1 MKIRF
6 LSFVFAV
13 SFLLISLASCVTG
26 KPPVESTDFETTDM
40 TTTYDGTTY
49 PPATVPTFVSGKT
62 ETTSRFIETSEP
74 YASVFGD
81 YASYKMRHDAL
92 DMEEIILFN
101 YEGELQYYDRQTG
114 KFYRFCYDPS
124 CDHQN
129 WQECI
134 SLLFLMESF
143 RGYQSVEY
151 SEYDGRFYSL
161 RGLKLYSF
169 DQEGNDL
176 RLEYSLGVDGALNQY
191 IYNPMRATSLIIL
204 DHYAYM
210 MYIDNQSKYHLM
222 RYDLQEDRMTEI
234 RYINSSYQIYACCV
248 IDDELYVLVNDG
260 VYKMQYD
267 PLEKVVFCS
276 TPFSDKD
283 FFSETF
289 YRNGKIYYMKE
300 YNTLYVYDFET
311 NQETLLYRY
320 NGSNGI
326 DFHNTGAGT
335 ITFHMVTDSYAYFSL
350 MPYKEDEGVSERGDI
365 YRVDLITGEAT
376 LAFRF
381 SDYKYLNMNA
391 IEVFDLHFLS
401 EDTVMIC
408 VPFGYAKRVNGR
420 YEDFTSV
427 GLVVKVDENGDFYDP
442 QIIEISE

>member
-1 MKIRF
+1 MKIKF
-6 LSFVFAV
+6 LSFIFAV
-13 SFLLISLASCVTG
+13 SFLLILFASCVTG
-26 KPPVESTDFETTDM
+26 EPPIENTDFETTDM

-49 PPATVPTFVSGKT
+49 PPATVPTFVSGRT

-101 YEGELQYYDRQTG
+101 YIGELQYYDRQTG
-114 KFYRFCYDPS
+114 EFYRFCYDPS

-134 SLLFLMESF
+134 SLRFLMESF

-151 SEYDGRFYSL
+151 SEYDDRFYSL

-169 DQEGNDL
+169 DREGNDL
-176 RLEYSLGVDGALNQY
+176 TLEYSLGSDGALNQY
-191 IYNPMRATSLIIL
+191 IYNPMRATSLVIQ

-210 MYIDNQSKYHLM
+210 IYIDEESNFHLM

-234 RYINSSYQIYACCV
+234 RYLNSHYQIHACHV
-248 IDDELYVLVNDG
+248 INGELYVLVNDG
-260 VYKMQYD
+260 IYKMQYNSSG
-267 PLEKVVFCS
+267 EVIFCG
-276 TPFSDKD
+276 TPFKD
-283 FFSETF
+283 DDFLREAF
-289 YRNGKIYYMKE
+289 YRNEKIYYMKD
-300 YNTLYVYDFET
+300 YNAFFTYDFET
-311 NQETLLYRY
+311 DQEALLYRY
-320 NGSNGI
+320 
-326 DFHNTGAGT
+326 DGAGT

-350 MPYKEDEGVSERGDI
+350 MPHKEDEGVSERGDI
-365 YRVDLITGEAT
+365 YRVDLTTGEAT

-381 SDYKYLNMNA
+381 SDYRHLNVSA
-391 IEVFDLHFLS
+391 IEVYDLHFLS

-408 VPFGYAKRVNGR
+408 VPFGYVKRIDGQ
-420 YEDFTSV
+420 YEEFTSV